1 MIEDTSTARNTVNI
15 KAKWRKLTLK
25 SPTVGNAP
33 RALMSNNLVSHT
45 RRGTSASAD
54 KRDKDDVQTKCWLS
68 GLWSALII
76 AILQPGG
83 EPEPRLNY
91 HPISLINVDRE
102 ISRKVLANRL
112 EQIFPHRIHPNQ
124 VDLFGKDS
132 QQSIQLRQIFREFLK
147 DSIPFFFLW
156 YCFSFRYTAKWFVFV
171 LFFPDYFPLQVVI
184 DTEYSSLCCTENPCC
199 LSILYI
205 MVCIC

>member
-1 MIEDTSTARNTVNI
+1 MYSVTIQFPRWERELFLYYPKDSHWCLVLWLEGFISKVCAWEWLKILVQLEIQSLSKRKI

-25 SPTVGNAP
+25 SPTVGNAL
-33 RALMSNNLVSHT
+33 RVLMSNNLVSHT
-45 RRGTSASAD
+45 RRGASASAA

-76 AILQPGG
+76 AILKPGG
-83 EPEPRLNY
+83 DPEPRLNY

-112 EQIFPHRIHPNQ
+112 EQIFPHWIHPNQ

-132 QQSIQLRQIFREFLK
+132 Q
-147 DSIPFFFLW
+147 
-156 YCFSFRYTAKWFVFV
+156 A
-171 LFFPDYFPLQVVI
+171 
-184 DTEYSSLCCTENPCC
+184 
-199 LSILYI
+199 I
-205 MVCIC
+205 MGSNY